1 MKLSVFLPTIRTHL
15 LEKWYDSLCESC
27 NRHDFEVIFC
37 GPFDIP
43 STLTT
48 KDNVKFIKDYGNPTR
63 AAHLAALQ
71 AEGEYLYHTVDD
83 ILFYEGVVSEELDY
97 IDPSSVVAMRYN
109 EGVDHSGKELPFS
122 YWYAAIA
129 YPNWPGVNQSW
140 GIGIHFIMTT
150 SMFRDYGG
158 FDCRF
163 EYLNHSTHD
172 LLFRIQKNR
181 GVSYRVSKRVAST
194 ADWMPGTSGDHA
206 PIHYAQTTHD
216 EGMFQSLWLH
226 GNNNSKI
233 DIDNWN
239 EQEDVWQRRFSDSN
253 IKQYKDLNV

>member
-109 EGVDHSGKELPFS
+109 EGVDHSGKE
-122 YWYAAIA
+122 
-129 YPNWPGVNQSW
+129 
-140 GIGIHFIMTT
+140 
-150 SMFRDYGG
+150 
-158 FDCRF
+158 
-163 EYLNHSTHD
+163 
-172 LLFRIQKNR
+172 
-181 GVSYRVSKRVAST
+181 
-194 ADWMPGTSGDHA
+194 
-206 PIHYAQTTHD
+206 
-216 EGMFQSLWLH
+216 
-226 GNNNSKI
+226 
-233 DIDNWN
+233 
-239 EQEDVWQRRFSDSN
+239 
-253 IKQYKDLNV
+253 